1 MNMNVSP
8 VLIVL
13 ALCIV
18 AQCHGIFLSRGR
30 SVSMP
35 SGVIVSVSCAGAAT
49 SVSIVP
55 VAQVAPTK
63 PKRKMGILTRTSP
76 AKEPSKDPDVIFKP
90 SLDLAQAME
99 DYFDKDDNYLLVVY
113 NDNLNKRAYVA
124 AALAEVLG
132 FNSDMSE
139 AVMMQAHMYGYAN
152 GTRSSAR
159 STPRS

>member
-1 MNMNVSP
+1 
-8 VLIVL
+8 
-13 ALCIV
+13 
-18 AQCHGIFLSRGR
+18 
-30 SVSMP
+30 
-35 SGVIVSVSCAGAAT
+35 
-49 SVSIVP
+49 VSIVP

-63 PKRKMGILTRTSP
+63 PKRKVGIPTRTSP

-139 AVMMQAHMYGYAN
+139 AVMMQAHMYGYAVA
-152 GTRSSAR
+152 GEWYKELCEEYAKKLTDKGIIAKATKASGDGDGGDAGAGG
-159 STPRS
+159 